1 MLMAL
6 LILQSIPLLMLKIDY
21 RLVLL
26 EAPKT

>member
-1 MLMAL
+1 MLIAL

-26 EAPKT
+26 EASKT